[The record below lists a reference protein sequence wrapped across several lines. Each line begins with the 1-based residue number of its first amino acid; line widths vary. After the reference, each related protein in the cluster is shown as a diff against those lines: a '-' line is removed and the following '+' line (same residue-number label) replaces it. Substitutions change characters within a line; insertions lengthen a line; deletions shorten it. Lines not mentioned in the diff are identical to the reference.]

1 MSSQLKSEN
10 LSVII
15 RNKNEERWIGHAI
28 QSVIDLVDRPEIIVI
43 DNNSTDNSLN
53 IVKNFMQDPLLNKKN
68 SRNYTKVKIINIKDY
83 TPGKSINLGVK
94 NSKKDYILIMSAHCV
109 LKKINID
116 SLKKKIKKYCGI
128 FGNQNPIW
136 NGKKITKRYIWSHF
150 IEKEKENMFSNLE
163 NRYFFHN
170 AISFFSKKTL
180 KKKPFD
186 EFIQGKEDRYWI
198 NQRVKER
205 EKFLYDP
212 SILVDHHYT
221 VDGNTWKGIG

>member
-1 MSSQLKSEN
+1 MISQLKSEN

-28 QSVIDLVDRPEIIVI
+28 QSIIDLVDCPEIIVI
-43 DNNSTDNSLN
+43 DNNSTDNSLS

-170 AISFFSKKTL
+170 AISFFSRKTL

-198 NQRVKER
+198 NQRVKES

>member
-1 MSSQLKSEN
+1 MNSQLKSEN

-28 QSVIDLVDRPEIIVI
+28 QSIIDLVDRPEIIVI

-170 AISFFSKKTL
+170 AISFFSRKTL

>member
-1 MSSQLKSEN
+1 
-10 LSVII
+10 
-15 RNKNEERWIGHAI
+15 
-28 QSVIDLVDRPEIIVI
+28 
-43 DNNSTDNSLN
+43 
-53 IVKNFMQDPLLNKKN
+53 
-68 SRNYTKVKIINIKDY
+68 
-83 TPGKSINLGVK
+83 
-94 NSKKDYILIMSAHCV
+94 MSAHCV

>member
-1 MSSQLKSEN
+1 
-10 LSVII
+10 
-15 RNKNEERWIGHAI
+15 
-28 QSVIDLVDRPEIIVI
+28 
-43 DNNSTDNSLN
+43 
-53 IVKNFMQDPLLNKKN
+53 
-68 SRNYTKVKIINIKDY
+68 
-83 TPGKSINLGVK
+83 
-94 NSKKDYILIMSAHCV
+94 MSAHCV
-109 LKKINID
+109 LKKININ
-116 SLKKKIKKYCGI
+116 SLKKKIKKYCDI

-205 EKFLYDP
+205 KIFIRPKHFGRPSLHSRWEHLERYWINLFCLMKIEFLNSLDELLKYDKIYITDTIDKIEKKTNQLK
-212 SILVDHHYT
+212 H
-221 VDGNTWKGIG
+221 

>member
-1 MSSQLKSEN
+1 
-10 LSVII
+10 
-15 RNKNEERWIGHAI
+15 
-28 QSVIDLVDRPEIIVI
+28 
-43 DNNSTDNSLN
+43 
-53 IVKNFMQDPLLNKKN
+53 
-68 SRNYTKVKIINIKDY
+68 
-83 TPGKSINLGVK
+83 
-94 NSKKDYILIMSAHCV
+94 MSAHCV

-116 SLKKKIKKYCGI
+116 SLKTKIKKYCGI

-186 EFIQGKEDRYWI
+186 EFIQGKEADTGLI
-198 NQRVKER
+198 KE
-205 EKFLYDP
+205 
-212 SILVDHHYT
+212 
-221 VDGNTWKGIG
+221 

>member
-163 NRYFFHN
+163 NRYFF
-170 AISFFSKKTL
+170 S
-180 KKKPFD
+180 
-186 EFIQGKEDRYWI
+186 
-198 NQRVKER
+198 
-205 EKFLYDP
+205 
-212 SILVDHHYT
+212 
-221 VDGNTWKGIG
+221 

>member
-1 MSSQLKSEN
+1 MNSQLKSEN

-28 QSVIDLVDRPEIIVI
+28 QSIIDLVDRPEIIVI

-150 IEKEKENMFSNLE
+150 IENEKENMFSNLE

-170 AISFFSKKTL
+170 AISFFSRKTL

>member
-170 AISFFSKKTL
+170 AISFFSRKTL